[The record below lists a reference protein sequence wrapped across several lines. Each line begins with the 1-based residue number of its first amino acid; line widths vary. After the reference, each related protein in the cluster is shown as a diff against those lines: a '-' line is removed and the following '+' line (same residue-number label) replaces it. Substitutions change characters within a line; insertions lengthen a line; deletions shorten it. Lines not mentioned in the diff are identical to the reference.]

1 MSARGRDIDPDTDG
15 DWDITPL
22 PRPPEPSAEPTA
34 SAPAAL
40 PELLSIQDACAL
52 FGRSDR
58 CLRRWAR
65 DGVLVP
71 VRIGGAVYFLAEDIR
86 GLIQSRHEKA
96 ILQGVLSR
104 KPLSK

>member
-34 SAPAAL
+34 PAPAPL

>member
-34 SAPAAL
+34 SAPL

-71 VRIGGAVYFLAEDIR
+71 VRIGGAVYFLAEEIR